1 MKSLVVASQKG
12 GVGKTTLALNLAYSL
27 ARGGW
32 RVLLA
37 DCDPHGSV
45 GLSIR
50 RGSSSTP
57 GLAELAVKAVS
68 VSPLATR
75 VAGLSLLLA
84 GDSDLLGTEA
94 MRARLSDPE
103 LWRLLLA
110 TASCDVLI
118 IDTPSGLY
126 GPTMAAAAVA
136 DHLLVPLQAEP
147 LALRTT
153 TQVLDAVARLRDSGA
168 RVTLSGFV
176 LSMLESRNQVSLSVA
191 QESWRTFPIDLVW
204 RTTLPRDPAV
214 LQASAQGVPIG
225 LLARRPPPMAKI
237 FEQLAA
243 EAEER
248 LGLVTGD
255 QHVEPIALLD

>member
-37 DCDPHGSV
+37 DCDPHGSI
-45 GLSIR
+45 GLSVR
-50 RGSSSTP
+50 RSSSNGP
-57 GLAELAVKAVS
+57 GLAELATRAVA
-68 VSPLATR
+68 VAPMATR
-75 VAGLSLLLA
+75 VPGLSLLLA
-84 GDSDLLGTEA
+84 GDVESLGSEA

-103 LWRLLLA
+103 IWRLLLA
-110 TASCDVLI
+110 TANCDLLI
-118 IDTPSGLY
+118 VDTPSGFY
-126 GPTMAAAAVA
+126 GPTLAAASIA

-153 TQVLDAVARLRDSGA
+153 TQVLDAVARLRDIGA
-168 RVTLSGFV
+168 HVTLSGFV

-191 QESWRTFPIDLVW
+191 QESWRTFPADLIW
-204 RTTLPRDPAV
+204 RTTLPRDSAV
-214 LQASAQGVPIG
+214 LQASAQGVPLG

-248 LGLVTGD
+248 LGLVTGE
-255 QHVEPIALLD
+255 QHVESIALMD

>member
-1 MKSLVVASQKG
+1 MKSLLVASQKG

-27 ARGGW
+27 ARSGW

-37 DCDPHGSV
+37 DCDPHGSL

-50 RGSSSTP
+50 RRSSGGP
-57 GLAELAVKAVS
+57 GLAELAGRAVA
-68 VSPLATR
+68 VTPLATR
-75 VAGLSLLLA
+75 IPGLSLLLA
-84 GDSDLLGTEA
+84 GDSETLGSEA

-118 IDTPSGLY
+118 VDTPSGFY
-126 GPTMAAAAVA
+126 GPTLAAAAVA

-153 TQVLDAVARLRDSGA
+153 TQVLDAVARLRDAGA
-168 RVTLSGFV
+168 QLTLSGFV

-191 QESWRTFPIDLVW
+191 QESWRTFPLDLVW
-204 RTTLPRDPAV
+204 RTTLPRDSAV

-248 LGLVTGD
+248 LGLVTGE
-255 QHVEPIALLD
+255 QHVEPIALVD

>member
-27 ARGGW
+27 AKSGW

-37 DCDPHGSV
+37 DCDPNGSV

-50 RGSSSTP
+50 RRSQSGP
-57 GLAELAVKAVS
+57 GLAELATRMVAVA
-68 VSPLATR
+68 PIATR
-75 VAGLSLLLA
+75 VSGLSILLA
-84 GDSDLLGTEA
+84 GDAETLGSEA
-94 MRARLSDPE
+94 MRARLADPE
-103 LWRLLLA
+103 LWRLLVA
-110 TASCDVLI
+110 TASCDLLI
-118 IDTPSGLY
+118 VDTPSGLY
-126 GPTMAAAAVA
+126 GPTLAAATVA

-153 TQVLDAVARLRDSGA
+153 TQVLDAVARLRDAGA
-168 RVTLSGFV
+168 RLTLSGFV

-191 QESWRTFPIDLVW
+191 QESWRTFPVDLVW
-204 RTTLPRDPAV
+204 RTTLPRDPSV
-214 LQASAQGVPIG
+214 LQASAQGVPVG

-248 LGLVTGD
+248 LGLVTGE
-255 QHVEPIALLD
+255 QHVEPIALMD

>member
-27 ARGGW
+27 ARSGW

-37 DCDPHGSV
+37 DGDPHGSV

-50 RGSSSTP
+50 RGSSTGP
-57 GLAELAVKAVS
+57 GLAELAGGAIPIA
-68 VSPLATR
+68 PLATR
-75 VAGLSLLLA
+75 VPGLSLLLA
-84 GDSDLLGTEA
+84 GDSEILGSEA
-94 MRARLSDPE
+94 ARARLADPE
-103 LWRLLLA
+103 LWRWLLA
-110 TASCDVLI
+110 TTSYDLLI
-118 IDTPSGLY
+118 VDTPSGLY
-126 GPTMAAAAVA
+126 GPTLAAAAVA

-153 TQVLDAVARLRDSGA
+153 TQILDAVARLRDAGA
-168 RVTLSGFV
+168 QVTLSGFV
-176 LSMLESRNQVSLSVA
+176 LSMLESRNEVSLSVA
-191 QESWRTFPIDLVW
+191 QESWRTFPNELIW
-204 RTTLPRDPAV
+204 RTTLPRDPVV

-225 LLARRPPPMAKI
+225 LLARRPPPMAKV

-248 LGLVTGD
+248 LGLLTGE
-255 QHVEPIALLD
+255 HHAEPIALVD